1 MTRHRILL
9 ALIPAAVAAALAFA
23 AGPDGST
30 EDALPVRG
38 FCIAAPL
45 PDGVDAF
52 IDFIEQEL
60 VPASINT
67 LVLRVDY
74 NFEYRSHPE
83 LRDDVALGEKQVKK
97 FV

>member
-9 ALIPAAVAAALAFA
+9 TLIPTAVAAALALA
-23 AGPDGST
+23 AAPDGST
-30 EDALPVRG
+30 EDALPGRG

-52 IDFIEQEL
+52 INFIEQEL

-83 LRDDVALGEKQVKK
+83 LRDDVALSEKQVKK
-97 FV
+97 M